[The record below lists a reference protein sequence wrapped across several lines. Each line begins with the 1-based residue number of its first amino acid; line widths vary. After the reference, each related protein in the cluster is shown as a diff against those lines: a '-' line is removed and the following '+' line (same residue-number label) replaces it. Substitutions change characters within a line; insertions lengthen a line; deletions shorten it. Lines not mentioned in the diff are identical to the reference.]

1 MTSLFREK
9 SLQKLADPE
18 QLDQLFT
25 LTSPRSWLILFTIM
39 AMLVILL
46 IWSIYGKIPTQ
57 ITGQGILLSRNQG
70 IFDATASESGRIS
83 QILVFNGEQVKKNQI
98 IAYLELPELQHQ
110 VQNSE
115 SQLLELREEQQ
126 NLQNFIAK
134 DNELETQRAK
144 DLREHY
150 RQTIANNEKH
160 LEFLERAIAQRR
172 TVLSSGVITEQQL
185 ADLEQQ
191 YYKTKQETQNL
202 HNQIMASELDE
213 KRTLNNNNDKLNT
226 LSLKISAQE
235 RELDTLKNKLKR
247 ATEVR
252 SPAFGRIIEI
262 PGKPG
267 SLVNPGNKIVSIEGL
282 AEQLDAVIFLPAQTG
297 KLVQAGML
305 AQVSPATAKKE
316 EFGAIEGKVLSIAKF
331 PSTAEGMQAVLGN
344 AQLVEQFMKMGPLLY
359 TQIDLIED
367 PKTYSGFHWTSSK
380 GPNLLIGNGTLAT
393 ATVTVR
399 EQAPITLILPALK
412 RFIGLS

>member
-1 MTSLFREK
+1 MANIFRQK

-25 LTSPRSWLILFTIM
+25 VTSPRAWLILLTLG
-39 AMLVILL
+39 ALLVVTL

-70 IFDATASESGRIS
+70 IFDATASENGRIKN
-83 QILVFNGEQVKKNQI
+83 ILVFTGEQVKKDQI
-98 IAYLELPELQHQ
+98 VAYLDLPELKNQ
-110 VQNSE
+110 VENSE
-115 SQLLELREEQQ
+115 SQLLELRQEYS
-126 NLQNFIAK
+126 NLQNFITK
-134 DNELETQRAK
+134 DNQLETERAN
-144 DLREHY
+144 DLRKHY
-150 RQTIANNEKH
+150 EQTIANNQKH
-160 LEFLERAIAQRR
+160 LEFLEKAVAQRR
-172 TVLSSGVITEQQL
+172 TVVSSGIITEQQL

-202 HNQIMASELDE
+202 HNQIMASQLEE
-213 KRTLNNNNDKLNT
+213 KRTLNNNNDKLAS
-226 LSLKISAQE
+226 LSLKISSQE
-235 RELDTLKNKLKR
+235 RELETLKNKFKR
-247 ATEVR
+247 ATEVK

-267 SLVNPGNKIVSIEGL
+267 ALVAPGNKIVSIEGL

-297 KLVQAGML
+297 KLAQVGMP

-316 EFGAIEGKVLSIAKF
+316 EFGAIEGKVLAVAKF

-367 PKTYSGFHWTSSK
+367 PKTYSGFRWTSSQ

-393 ATVTVR
+393 ATVTIK
-399 EQAPITLILPALK
+399 EQAPITLIIPALK
-412 RFIGLS
+412 RFFGLG